1 MSGDLLLMGVIVGV
15 HGIRGEVKI
24 KTFSQS
30 PEAIADYGALRNGSG
45 TEKFKIK
52 RHRVAKGVVVAK
64 LIGVNDRNAAEALK
78 GTELYL
84 PRDRL
89 PELSDADEFY
99 HADLVGLRAE
109 QPDGTLLGTVIALQ
123 NFGGGDMVEVEP
135 EGGGETWF
143 VPFTHEAVP
152 EVNIDEGRIVVVRPD
167 EIE

>member
-15 HGIRGEVKI
+15 HGIQGEVKI
-24 KTFSQS
+24 KTFSES
-30 PEAIADYGALRNGSG
+30 PDTIAAYGALRSKSG

-64 LIGVNDRNAAEALK
+64 LIGVNDRNAAEALR
-78 GTELYL
+78 GTELFL

-89 PELSDADEFY
+89 PKLSDAEEFY

>member
-24 KTFSQS
+24 KTFSES
-30 PEAIADYGALRNGSG
+30 PDTIAAYGALRSKSG

-78 GTELYL
+78 GTELFL

-89 PELSDADEFY
+89 PELSDAEEHRRRFL
-99 HADLVGLRAE
+99 ADLEIRKQRNL
-109 QPDGTLLGTVIALQ
+109 PPKT
-123 NFGGGDMVEVEP
+123 
-135 EGGGETWF
+135 
-143 VPFTHEAVP
+143 
-152 EVNIDEGRIVVVRPD
+152 IDERLLAALEHGLPD
-167 EIE
+167 CAGVALGVDRLVMKALGLDAIDEVLSFRR

>member
-15 HGIRGEVKI
+15 HGIQGEVKI
-24 KTFSQS
+24 KTFSES
-30 PEAIADYGALRNGSG
+30 PDTIAAYGALRSKSG

-78 GTELYL
+78 GTELFL

-89 PELSDADEFY
+89 PKLSDAEEFY
-99 HADLVGLRAE
+99 HADLIGLRAE
-109 QPDGTLLGTVIALQ
+109 QPDGTLLGSVIALQ
-123 NFGGGDMVEVEP
+123 NFGGGDMVEIEP
-135 EGGGETWF
+135 EGGGETLF

-152 EVNIDEGRIVVVRPD
+152 TVSIDEGRIVVVRPE

>member
-15 HGIRGEVKI
+15 HGIQGEVKI
-24 KTFSQS
+24 KTFSES
-30 PEAIADYGALRNGSG
+30 PDTIAAYGALRSKAG
-45 TEKFKIK
+45 TEKFKFK

-78 GTELYL
+78 GTELFL

-89 PELSDADEFY
+89 PELSDAEEFY

-109 QPDGTLLGTVIALQ
+109 EPDGTLLGTVIALQ
-123 NFGGGDMVEVEP
+123 NFGGGDMVEIEP
-135 EGGGETWF
+135 EGGGETLF
-143 VPFTHEAVP
+143 VPFTLEAVP
-152 EVNIDEGRIVVVRPD
+152 DVSIEKGRIVVVRPE

>member
-1 MSGDLLLMGVIVGV
+1 MSGDLLLMGVIIGV

-24 KTFSQS
+24 KAFSEN
-30 PEAIADYGALRNGSG
+30 PEAIAAYGALLSKSG

-52 RHRVAKGVVVAK
+52 RYRAAKGVVIAK

-78 GTELYL
+78 GTELFL
-84 PRDRL
+84 PRASL
-89 PELSDADEFY
+89 PDLSDAEEFY

-123 NFGGGDMVEVEP
+123 NFGGGDMVEIKP
-135 EGGGETWF
+135 EGGGETKF

-152 EVNIDEGRIVVVRPD
+152 DVNIEKGRIVVVRPE

>member
-152 EVNIDEGRIVVVRPD
+152 EVNIGEGRIVLVRPE